1 MCNINLGDLGV
12 SSNLEKAELDFEVRD
27 MQQQIVKQDS
37 EHADKVSVLKEHLN
51 EVQSTSEKL
60 QKVVWE
66 MLTDPGSFGKGSA
79 SVPSSV
85 SKLIRAFESKAQH
98 ED

>member
-1 MCNINLGDLGV
+1 
-12 SSNLEKAELDFEVRD
+12 LEKAELDFEVRD

-60 QKVVWE
+60 QKVVRE
-66 MLTDPGSFGKGSA
+66 MLTDPGNFGKGSA
-79 SVPSSV
+79 RVPSGV

-98 ED
+98 EDGILEAEPMPKAED